1 MSEEQSQFE
10 QYLST
15 PASDLVDELNI
26 LLVQCELSKDLPI
39 DVKVHLAMLNLG
51 LRLVVEDPDHNW
63 DDDEHDDEGQE
74 NTCQSESCSSSDSI
88 DPNVLPFELDILD

>member
-15 PASDLVDELNI
+15 PTSDLVDELNI
-26 LLVQCELSKDLPI
+26 LLVQYELSKDLPI

-63 DDDEHDDEGQE
+63 DDEPDDEGQE
-74 NTCQSESCSSSDSI
+74 EIKCQSESKI
-88 DPNVLPFELDILD
+88 DILD

>member
-15 PASDLVDELNI
+15 PTSDLVDELNI
-26 LLVQCELSKDLPI
+26 LLVQCELSKDLPV

-51 LRLVVEDPDHNW
+51 PRLVVEDPDHNW
-63 DDDEHDDEGQE
+63 DDDEHDDESQE
-74 NTCQSESCSSSDSI
+74 NTSRSESKI
-88 DPNVLPFELDILD
+88 DILD